1 MVHAFATTLVRA
13 ADDEDG
19 EIIVIDEEPAD
30 EIIILDDESTDEII
44 IIDEDDSATD
54 EIIVIEEEDEAGATS
69 SSRASDNAVGGAL
82 GRLWEAWHIG
92 ADSDLGM
99 QMQAVQPEDGIWR
112 TSGGVRLETWL
123 LPAPNLSLYADGFGR
138 FFVDSTPDV
147 TRLFTFADLY
157 ETYAQVN
164 LGIGSMQ
171 LGRLV
176 VPWAKT
182 SAAALGDRLNP
193 PDHRRNRSFPE
204 AVRGKQPQLGALLQT
219 SLGAL
224 GLELIALT
232 SYEPTEGSL
241 AAANQGGVRIARYQG
256 ALLRS
261 PARLAGFADFY
272 RRETLLPESVDLWD
286 ETSVALRGRRRLGD
300 LDLGGT
306 VVWGID
312 ETPSLNLASGAAR
325 FLASAASSS
334 FGGIS
339 TTSLEAA
346 CPEGSDT
353 DLACLGGAGALSH
366 ARAVSFSAD
375 GTWGLGLVIL
385 KAEAIAFPKLEGL
398 PGKTSILID
407 AENGMTS
414 TKLNHY
420 GATLAVEGGIGEW
433 LTGSIELFDLVW
445 ENVPAG
451 TILWGVERFD
461 ANREEDRT
469 VHRVALAWSL
479 GGGFLNERLLWSL
492 RGEAGISQSDLL
504 SGLEVRYRLPV
515 LGLYVGSEGTL
526 FAGPPG
532 SPGWLRQDASMLR
545 VFVGEGN

>member
-1 MVHAFATTLVRA
+1 MFRLTLALVLIAHLFALPVVHAA
-13 ADDEDG
+13 DG
-19 EIIVIDEEPAD
+19 EEEEIIIVEDDSAD
-30 EIIILDDESTDEII
+30 EIIILEEDGDASDEL
-44 IIDEDDSATD
+44 
-54 EIIVIEEEDEAGATS
+54 IVIEEEEQSSDATED
-69 SSRASDNAVGGAL
+69 AVSDSTVGGAL

-92 ADSDLGM
+92 ADSELGV
-99 QMQAVQPEDGIWR
+99 QLQAVPTEDGIWR
-112 TSGGVRLETWL
+112 TGGGVRLETWL
-123 LPAPNLSLYADGFGR
+123 LPAPNLSLYADGFAR
-138 FFVDSTPDV
+138 FFIDSTPDS
-147 TRLFTFADLY
+147 TRLVTFSDLY

-176 VPWAKT
+176 IPWAKT

-204 AVRGKQPQLGALLQT
+204 PIRGKQPQLGALLRT

-224 GLELIALT
+224 GLELVGLT

-261 PARLAGFADFY
+261 PARLGGFADFY
-272 RRETLLPESVDLWD
+272 RREALLPETVDLWD
-286 ETSVALRGRRRLGD
+286 ETSVALRARRRLGD
-300 LDLGGT
+300 WDLGGT

-312 ETPSLNLASGAAR
+312 ETPSLNLTSGAAR
-325 FLASAASSS
+325 FLASQATSGID
-334 FGGIS
+334 GGS
-339 TTSLEAA
+339 NGNLDGA
-346 CPEGSDT
+346 CTAEGGT

-375 GTWGLGLVIL
+375 AAWGLGIVIL
-385 KAEAIAFPKLEGL
+385 KAEAIAFPILEGL

-407 AENGMTS
+407 ADNGMIS
-414 TKLNHY
+414 RKLSHY
-420 GATLAVEGGIGEW
+420 GATLALEGGIGEW
-433 LTGSIELFDLVW
+433 LAGSIELFDLVW
-445 ENVPAG
+445 EDVPAG
-451 TILWGVERFD
+451 TILWGVETFD
-461 ANREEDRT
+461 ANRDETRT
-469 VHRVALAWSL
+469 VHRVALAWQL
-479 GGGFLNERLLWSL
+479 GGDFLSERLSWSL

-515 LGLYVGSEGTL
+515 MGLYVGSEGTL
-526 FAGPPG
+526 FTGPPG

-545 VFVGEGN
+545 VFLGEGN